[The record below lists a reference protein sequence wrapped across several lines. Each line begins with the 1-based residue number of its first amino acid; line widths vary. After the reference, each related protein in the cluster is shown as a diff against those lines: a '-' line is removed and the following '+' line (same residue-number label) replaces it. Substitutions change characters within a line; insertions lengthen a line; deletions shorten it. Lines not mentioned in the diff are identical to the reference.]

1 MAMNIDLKNLN
12 MSDIQDQIKK
22 LMANKKLV
30 TKIGIIFGA
39 IVFFL
44 IIYYAVLNPMVNSRK
59 AKLDDMN
66 KKKQETEQF
75 TKDINSMKAKIK
87 KLKPEYEN
95 YSKLFHSKAEVEGLY
110 QTLSVFAGRNDL
122 VISKIVKK
130 PIESVLKSQALAK
143 ASGKKAKKSKKGKK
157 NQTKSVKNIA
167 YYKIPVEFE
176 INGNFI
182 GYIKFKRAL
191 SLSNKMLNFDKESI
205 QVVKGDST
213 GTIKVNGSLTI
224 VGLPDEF
231 FKLIFL
237 ALLLMLAAKVSMAD
251 SHDAEQ
257 NIIDK
262 AKEINQNIKKKQSNQ
277 QANISSEIGNN
288 EEPLPLND
296 PFVGDSSLTGGALI
310 EADPEEAKNEM
321 SLYKFKLVGVMT
333 SEKNGGFVS
342 LVNASGDIITVSLFE
357 ELSPGVKLVA
367 INNKEAVFEKNSES
381 LMVINFKNQ
390 ITERSF

>member
-22 LMANKKLV
+22 LTANKKLV

-122 VISKIVKK
+122 VISKIIKK

-213 GTIKVNGSLTI
+213 GAIKVNGSLTI

-231 FKLIFL
+231 F
-237 ALLLMLAAKVSMAD
+237 
-251 SHDAEQ
+251 
-257 NIIDK
+257 
-262 AKEINQNIKKKQSNQ
+262 
-277 QANISSEIGNN
+277 
-288 EEPLPLND
+288 
-296 PFVGDSSLTGGALI
+296 
-310 EADPEEAKNEM
+310 
-321 SLYKFKLVGVMT
+321 
-333 SEKNGGFVS
+333 
-342 LVNASGDIITVSLFE
+342 
-357 ELSPGVKLVA
+357 
-367 INNKEAVFEKNSES
+367 
-381 LMVINFKNQ
+381 
-390 ITERSF
+390 